1 MLGLWAALC
10 FGGALYASWLG
21 YGGREF
27 AATLTAF
34 AYFLGVMLL
43 LAARGVA
50 DSLSSRWGAG
60 GGGYLLGAA
69 VFLGYL
75 IYALG
80 TNTFAIAR
88 VGAVAG
94 LVFVP
99 LALATSAR
107 QRSIGA
113 WQDYATLV
121 GVWVVVKP
129 LPNPWGIS
137 LSHWLW
143 PYPGGKLAYVLTVLL
158 SLNVALA
165 AYVLVR
171 RFNTPGPSLCS
182 GPPLGS
188 SFLALLPTL
197 PGT

>member
-60 GGGYLLGAA
+60 GGYLLGAA
-69 VFLGYL
+69 AFLGYL

-94 LVFVP
+94 LFFLP
-99 LALATSAR
+99 LAAAGSG
-107 QRSIGA
+107 QRKAIGA
-113 WQDYATLV
+113 GAEYASTV
-121 GVWVVVKP
+121 G
-129 LPNPWGIS
+129 
-137 LSHWLW
+137 
-143 PYPGGKLAYVLTVLL
+143 
-158 SLNVALA
+158 
-165 AYVLVR
+165 
-171 RFNTPGPSLCS
+171 
-182 GPPLGS
+182 
-188 SFLALLPTL
+188 
-197 PGT
+197 